1 MHQGKL
7 KLIHVVRRY
16 GPVGGME
23 RYVWEVTQELRNL
36 GHEVLVLCEVCM
48 AEIPEGVTVVELGV
62 CAPRPRWLALLRFG
76 KRVADWLVKHPQ
88 PGSLIHSNE
97 RLSCHD
103 VTTFHG
109 PPFAT
114 IFERPWWRWLSIRVA
129 MQLFLERR
137 ELTVASRIVPN
148 SQFIKQQLA
157 DYYPA
162 MRDKLTEP
170 VVPGVV
176 SPSVRAAR
184 IVPQDG
190 GVIGFVGK
198 EWQRKG
204 LPFASEIVKRL
215 RISRPNLKFR
225 VIGPAVENVQSLFD
239 DPVNDQLLGW
249 SNVAH
254 YAEFDVL
261 LHPAKAEP
269 YGMVISEAMAA
280 CVPVVISDMCG
291 AAPQVGAEAGAV
303 LSLNAGTDAWVNE
316 VDKQLKRSTAVPQ
329 FVRSWREVAQ
339 EYEIIYRGIGDGCYA
354 KTRSS
359 VE

>member
-1 MHQGKL
+1 MPQSKL

-23 RYVWEVTQELRNL
+23 RYVWEVTRELRDL
-36 GHEVLVLCEVCM
+36 GHEVLVLCEACM
-48 AEIPEGVTVVELGV
+48 ADTSEGITVVELGA
-62 CAPRPRWLALLRFG
+62 CSPRPRWLALLRFG
-76 KRVADWLVKHPQ
+76 KHVEKWLAEHPQ

-97 RLSCHD
+97 RLSHHD

-114 IFERPWWRWLSIRVA
+114 IFDKPWWRWLSIRVA

-137 ELTVASRIVPN
+137 ELSVARYIVPN

-157 DYYPA
+157 HYYPA
-162 MRDKLTEP
+162 IKDKLTEP

-176 SPSVRAAR
+176 SGAVRAAR
-184 IVPQDG
+184 LVPTDG

-204 LPFASEIVKRL
+204 LPFAAEIVKKL
-215 RISRPNLKFR
+215 RRNRPNLKFQ
-225 VIGPAVENVQSLFD
+225 VIGPAVADVRHLFG
-239 DPVNDQLLGW
+239 DPENDQLLGW
-249 SNVAH
+249 SHAAH

-261 LHPAKAEP
+261 LHPARAEP

-291 AAPQVGAEAGAV
+291 AAAQVSSAAGEV
-303 LSLNAGTDAWVNE
+303 LALNAS
-316 VDKQLKRSTAVPQ
+316 VDDWCNAVQRQLDRSEPVPH

-339 EYEIIYRGIGDGCYA
+339 EYEIIYRDCL
-354 KTRSS
+354 TRNKR
-359 VE
+359 

>member
-1 MHQGKL
+1 MQQSKL
-7 KLIHVVRRY
+7 KVIHVVRRY

-23 RYVWEVTQELRNL
+23 RYVWEVTRELRNL

-48 AEIPEGVTVVELGV
+48 AEKPAGIRVVELGQ
-62 CAPRPRWLALLRFG
+62 CRPRPRWLALLRFG
-76 KRVADWLVKHPQ
+76 KRVATWLAQNPQ
-88 PGSLIHSNE
+88 PNSLIHSNE
-97 RLSCHD
+97 RLAHHD

-114 IFERPWWRWLSIRVA
+114 IFDKPWWRWLSLRVV

-137 ELTVASRIVPN
+137 ELAVTRYIVPN
-148 SQFIKQQLA
+148 SEFIKQQLA

-162 MRDKLTEP
+162 HAGKLTAP

-176 SPSVRAAR
+176 GGAVREAR
-184 IVPQDG
+184 VVPQDG

-204 LPFASEIVKRL
+204 LPFAVEVVQRL
-215 RISRPNLKFR
+215 RMNRPQLKFR
-225 VIGPAVENVQSLFD
+225 VIGPAVEDIRHLFD
-239 DPVNDQLLGW
+239 DAEHDQLLGW
-249 SNVAH
+249 SSASH
-254 YAEFDVL
+254 YTEFDVL

-291 AAPQVGAEAGAV
+291 AAPQVSAGSGEV
-303 LSLNAGTDAWVNE
+303 LSLDAGVETWVAALE
-316 VDKQLKRSTAVPQ
+316 RQLSRTTAVPP
-329 FVRSWREVAQ
+329 FEHPWRVAAE
-339 EYEIIYRGIGDGCYA
+339 EYVQLYRALTED
-354 KTRSS
+354 
-359 VE
+359 

>member
-1 MHQGKL
+1 MRQRKL

-23 RYVWEVTQELRNL
+23 RYVWEVTHELRNL

-48 AEIPEGVTVVELGV
+48 SEMPEGITVVELGER
-62 CAPRPRWLALLRFG
+62 APRPRWLALLRFG
-76 KRVADWLVKHPQ
+76 KHVAKWLAEHPQ
-88 PGSLIHSNE
+88 PDSLIHSNE
-97 RLSCHD
+97 RLSHHD

-137 ELTVASRIVPN
+137 ELSVARCIVPN
-148 SQFIKQQLA
+148 SQFIKRQLA
-157 DYYPA
+157 KYYPA
-162 MRDKLTEP
+162 MQDKLTEP

-176 SPSVRAAR
+176 SQTVRAAR
-184 IVPQDG
+184 IVPPDG

-204 LPFASEIVKRL
+204 LPFAVEVVKQL
-215 RISRPNLKFR
+215 RVTRPNLKFR
-225 VIGPAVENVQSLFD
+225 VIGPADADVRHLF
-239 DPVNDQLLGW
+239 VGSENDQLLGW

-280 CVPVVISDMCG
+280 CVPVVISNMCG
-291 AAPQVGAEAGAV
+291 AAPQVVAEAGGV
-303 LSLNAGTDAWVNE
+303 LSLDAGIDAWVRE
-316 VDKQLKRSTAVPQ
+316 VERQLRRNTAVPQ

-339 EYEIIYRGIGDGCYA
+339 EYEIIYRSISDNSNA
-354 KTRSS
+354 KIQGSAD
-359 VE
+359 